1 MVKSIKSGSLAT
13 KLLDKLGDVRTA
25 IVAMIML
32 AKANPLLLASAI
44 NEGTAETRA
53 KDTVNGA
60 LSILFLII
68 SVVGILFIMY
78 GLARWVMAH
87 SQGDGPAI
95 NSAMMFIAAGLGLVL
110 ARFVLEKMNLAKWVD
125 VKLIQ

>member
-44 NEGTAETRA
+44 NKGTAESRA